1 MSALAEARPTSPLG
15 SSSVD
20 AAERRARR
28 SPQYRAVGRE
38 LTPYRAIAEVV
49 ILGRAA
55 RGWTQRQLADAIG
68 TTNTVVSRIESGR
81 HAVSLD
87 TLVRLSR
94 VLSVT
99 FTISAETDDESCPEV
114 MTTQLTSDTP
124 AEGS

>member
-1 MSALAEARPTSPLG
+1 MSALAEGRPTSPLG

-28 SPQYRAVGRE
+28 NPEYRAVARE

-49 ILGRAA
+49 IVGRSA

-94 VLSVT
+94 VLGVT
-99 FTISAETDDESCPEV
+99 FTISAEADDES
-114 MTTQLTSDTP
+114 
-124 AEGS
+124 